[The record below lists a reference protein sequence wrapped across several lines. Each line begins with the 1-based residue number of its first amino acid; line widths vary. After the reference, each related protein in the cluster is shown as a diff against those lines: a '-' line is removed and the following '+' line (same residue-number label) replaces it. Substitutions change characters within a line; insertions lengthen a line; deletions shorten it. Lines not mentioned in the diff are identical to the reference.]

1 MLINEKRRDLK
12 NRVCFSET
20 HKNCKMK
27 KKVLAFLV
35 LAPLACMLIFQLNSC
50 NAPKPSKC
58 VITVRDSA
66 GSKLMSGITVKLYA
80 KVTYNGNTTTADL
93 KAEGVTGSDG
103 RVGFTFKNPVVM
115 DIKATVTSCT
125 VNPSQSKY
133 CTAEGIVKC
142 EEGKTAEKT
151 VRIDH

>member
-1 MLINEKRRDLK
+1 VKHIKLN
-12 NRVCFSET
+12 
-20 HKNCKMK
+20 KMK
-27 KKVLAFLV
+27 RKILAFLV
-35 LAPLACMLIFQLNSC
+35 IAPLACALLFQLNSC
-50 NAPKPSKC
+50 NAPKPAKC
-58 VITVRDSA
+58 VITVRDSS
-66 GSKLMSGITVKLYA
+66 GSKLMTGINVKLYA

-93 KAEGVTGSDG
+93 KAEGTTDGEG

-115 DIKATVTSCT
+115 DIKATVSSCT
-125 VNPSQSKY
+125 VNPSQGKY